1 MNENKKQNIIKLSEN
16 AVVQILT
23 DHQSFQT
30 LLNLMSNLYKYSFE
44 SQLYVFAQKPFATAC
59 VQYDTW
65 VTRYQRWIKRGTV
78 GIAILYPD
86 NHVKYVYDIS
96 DTGGN
101 SPLDLWRV
109 NESNSLSLL
118 NKLKDKHSHITQNHL
133 VHFISALASESMKR
147 KNIDDT
153 KFHDNLKECVEY
165 IVKKR
170 CGFTVESIK
179 RPNFINSKEELLLF
193 GNYLNLLV
201 KDVLIEI
208 EHTVKEIDTE
218 REDKDHGK
226 TKLPDSTN
234 AGWESSTNTGL
245 RDSLDEHNGSRKV
258 RTHEREIF
266 KGTSTKHKE
275 SVIDSWGAE
284 STLTIGRSR
293 STERNSD
300 NHHTDGSQRQGYRG
314 NESTES
320 DGMGADDEQ
329 LSGNSRRNSEESA
342 HLRIIDEID
351 TITDK
356 AEENISSAFF
366 DSQGSNGEYPQ
377 EYLPPDTPYEDVF
390 FVDKEREQFYWIY
403 FNPDSDAGGQYVY
416 NHNHFEDVKEAA
428 EKYNN
433 SKDFFDYLGMVAYQE
448 LCDVGTEWLEPAERE
463 FSSNTH
469 DLENCSD
476 ETMKALIHIAYEKN
490 IDQSLKNKDISP
502 ITNHNFMIQEQDY
515 NFGGAKSRFQNN
527 VKAIRTLKKLESEK
541 RAATQEEQKILSK
554 YVGWGG
560 LSEAFDINNRK
571 WANESLVLNNLLTE
585 EEYKSARASTLTAF
599 YTPPVVIKSIY
610 TALLNMNIHKERILD
625 PACGTGN
632 FFGLLPDE
640 MQRSQVYGIEIDS
653 ISGRIAQ
660 KLYPTFNISVK
671 GYEKSSLKNNMF
683 DIAVGNVPFGD
694 FKVADPQYDN
704 ENFLIHDYFFA
715 KTLDKIRPGGVI
727 AFITSKGTMDKQNS
741 KVRQYIAQ
749 RADLLGAIRLPNN
762 TFTQNAGT
770 KVTADILF
778 LQKREYIENASPEWL
793 YVDKNENGIEINR
806 YFTEHPEMILGDMV
820 QESTQ
825 FGIDSACKPRDN
837 SDLSTLLEQ
846 AIQYIHISNTEEI
859 KEIQEDILITE
870 PLPENIQHRPYSF
883 ILDNNNLYFY
893 EGNSTELITASETEK
908 KRICSL
914 IEIRDCVRTLIQ
926 IQLDN
931 GSDESI
937 QQHQQKLNYLYDTFI
952 EQFGLIHD
960 KANEKVF
967 SIDSSYYLLCSL
979 ENLDENK
986 KLKSKAAIFTT
997 RTIIPHTKVTKAD
1010 SAIDALQISMAEKA
1024 KVDLEYMAKLLENR
1038 MSIEQIKSDLKGI
1051 IFKNPLAGSGPIAG
1065 FETAEEYLS
1074 GNVREKLKIAKE
1086 AVKENPDYQINV
1098 QSLEQVQPEDIP
1110 ASEISLRLGAAW
1122 LDPHLIEQFMF
1133 ELLNTPFYL
1142 KGEIQVHYSEI
1153 TAQWNIS
1160 GKSYDKSINATQT
1173 YGTGR
1178 INAYQIIEDTLNQ
1191 KIVKVYD
1198 YFETDDKKKVQVLNE
1213 KETQIAQNMQQTIQ
1227 ASFETWIWDD
1237 PKRRQ
1242 DLEREYNDR
1251 FNNIRFREYDG
1262 KYLRFYG
1269 MNPEIK
1275 LREHQKNAVARVIYG
1290 GNTLLAHVVGAGKT
1304 FTMVAAAM
1312 ESKRLGL
1319 CNKPM
1324 FVVPNNIVGDFA
1336 TDFLKLYPSAN
1347 ILVTTEKDFET
1358 KNRKKFCSRIATGD
1372 YDGIVISHSQFE
1384 KIPCSVERQ
1393 QRELNNQI
1401 DEIVEGIEEIK
1412 RSNGARFTVKQLEKV
1427 KKSLEA
1433 RLEQLNDQQKKDNV
1447 IDFEEMGVDRLFVD
1461 EADLYKNLYIKTQMS
1476 DVAGVTQTEA
1486 KKSSDLFM
1494 KTRYLD
1500 EITGNR
1506 GVIFATG
1513 TPVSNSM
1520 VELYTMQRYLQFE
1533 TLRKYKLQH
1542 FDAWASLFGETVS
1555 KMELAP
1561 EGKGLRMKAR
1571 FAKFHNLPELM
1582 SIFKQTADIQTEDM
1596 LHLPVPKAN
1605 YETVSVK
1612 PSQIQKEMVGEL
1624 AERAKK
1630 IRDKSVSR
1638 FEDNMLNVTND
1649 GRKIALEPR
1658 IINPLLPDFEGSKVN
1673 VCAENVYQI
1682 WKKGESRKLTQ
1693 LVFCDLSTPSEKQ
1706 TIDMIKNTADEYEVN
1721 SQQFSNVYMSMKE
1734 KLIEKGI
1741 PSNEIAF
1748 IHEAKNNTQKKDL
1761 FSKVRSGKIRV
1772 LIGSTSKMGAGTNV
1786 QDKLIAIHDL
1796 DCPWRPR
1803 DLEQRRGRIVRQG
1816 NSNEE
1821 VFIFRYVT
1829 EETFDSYLYQTI
1841 ENKQRFISQVFTS
1854 KSPVRVMEEI
1864 DEMTL
1869 DYAEIKALATG
1880 NPLIIERCELEA
1892 DISKLNVL
1900 RSGYLNRKHKMEDFI
1915 MEFPS
1920 KENIYKDLIAAY
1932 EKDIEAFEPFKSAL
1946 EKNPDSFLGISLGG
1960 KFFRTVKEAGEA
1972 LLKQAQYQ
1980 DKQIG
1985 EYCGFRLSVFREGFD
2000 VMLRIENHAQYKMKL
2015 GLNAT
2020 RNINK
2025 ITSILSGINTM
2036 KEDCEKKLE
2045 TEKKNYDD
2053 MQNKVKEPFPE
2064 ENELKEKVERL
2075 NEITALLVEDDDKT
2089 EQNQSEMNTYEKIEV
2104 ILQSQRQ
2111 EVGIDR

>member
-16 AVVQILT
+16 AVAQILT
-23 DHQSFQT
+23 DHQSFQS

-44 SQLYVFAQKPFATAC
+44 SQLYIFAQKPFATAC

-65 VTRYQRWIKRGTV
+65 TTRYQRWIKRGTV

-133 VHFISALASESMKR
+133 VHFISSLASESMKR

-153 KFHDNLKECVEY
+153 KLHDNLKECLEY

-179 RPNFINSKEELLLF
+179 RPNFIDSKEDLLLF

-201 KDVLIEI
+201 KDVLMEI
-208 EHTVKEIDTE
+208 EQTVKEIDTG
-218 REDKDHGK
+218 REDKDYGE

-234 AGWESSTNTGL
+234 AGWEPSTNTGL
-245 RDSLDEHNGSRKV
+245 GDSLDEHNGSRKV
-258 RTHEREIF
+258 RTHERKVF
-266 KGTSTKHKE
+266 KGTSTKHKK
-275 SVIDSWGAE
+275 SVIDSWGVE

-320 DGMGADDEQ
+320 DRMGADDEQ

-342 HLRIIDEID
+342 HLRIIDQID

-366 DSQGSNGEYPQ
+366 DSQGSNREYPQ

-390 FVDKEREQFYWIY
+390 FIDKEREQFYWIY
-403 FNPDSDAGGQYVY
+403 FNPDSNAGGQYVY

-469 DLENCSD
+469 DLENCTD
-476 ETMKALIHIAYEKN
+476 ETMNALISIAHEKDIN
-490 IDQSLKNKDISP
+490 QSLKNKDISP
-502 ITNHNFMIQEQDY
+502 IANHNFMIQEQDY

-527 VKAIRTLKKLESEK
+527 IEAIRTLKKLESEK
-541 RAATQEEQKILSK
+541 RSATQEEQKILSK

-560 LSEAFDINNRK
+560 LSEAFDINNPK
-571 WANESLVLNNLLTE
+571 WANESLVLNNLLTK
-585 EEYKSARASTLTAF
+585 EEYKSARTSTLTAF
-599 YTPPVVIKSIY
+599 YTSPVVIKSIY
-610 TALLNMNIHKERILD
+610 TALLNMEIHKERILD

-640 MQRSQVYGIEIDS
+640 MQRSQVYGIEIDF

-694 FKVADPQYDN
+694 FKVADLQYDN
-704 ENFLIHDYFFA
+704 ENFFIHDYFFA

-762 TFTQNAGT
+762 TFIQNAGT
-770 KVTADILF
+770 KITADILF

-806 YFTEHPEMILGDMV
+806 YFAEHPEMILGDMV

-870 PLPENIQHRPYSF
+870 PLPESIQHRPYSF
-883 ILDNNNLYFY
+883 ILDNDNLYFY
-893 EGNSTELITASETEK
+893 EGNSTELITLSETEK

-1024 KVDLEYMAKLLENR
+1024 QVDLEYMAKLLENR
-1038 MSIEQIKSDLKGI
+1038 MSIEQIKSDLKGL
-1051 IFKNPLAGSGPIAG
+1051 IFKNPLAG

-1086 AVKENPDYQINV
+1086 AVKENPDYQMNV

-1122 LDPHLIEQFMF
+1122 LDPHLIEQFIF

-1198 YFETDDKKKVQVLNE
+1198 YFETDDKKKVPVLNE

-1251 FNNIRFREYDG
+1251 FNNIRFREYDS

-1372 YDGIVISHSQFE
+1372 YDSIIISHSQFE

-1393 QRELNNQI
+1393 QRELNNQLN
-1401 DEIVEGIEEIK
+1401 EIIEGIEEIK
-1412 RSNGARFTVKQLEKV
+1412 CSNGKRFTVKQLEKV
-1427 KKSLEA
+1427 KKSLEV
-1433 RLEQLNDQQKKDNV
+1433 RLEQLNNQQKKDNV
-1447 IDFEEMGVDRLFVD
+1447 IDFEELGVDRLFVD

-1582 SIFKQTADIQTEDM
+1582 SIFKQVADIQTEDM
-1596 LHLPVPKAN
+1596 LNLPVPKAN
-1605 YETVSVK
+1605 YETISVK
-1612 PSQIQKEMVGEL
+1612 PSQIQKEMVGAL

-1706 TIDMIKNTADEYEVN
+1706 TIDMIKNTADEYEVD
-1721 SQQFSNVYMSMKE
+1721 SKQFSNVYVSMKE

-1900 RSGYLNRKHKMEDFI
+1900 RSGYLNRKNKMEDLI

>member
-16 AVVQILT
+16 AVAQILT
-23 DHQSFQT
+23 DHQSFQS

-44 SQLYVFAQKPFATAC
+44 SQLYIFAQKPFATAC

-65 VTRYQRWIKRGTV
+65 TTRYQRWIKRGTV

-133 VHFISALASESMKR
+133 VHFISSLASESMKR

-153 KFHDNLKECVEY
+153 KLHDNLKECLEY

-179 RPNFINSKEELLLF
+179 RPNFIDSKEDLLLF

-201 KDVLIEI
+201 KDVLMEI
-208 EHTVKEIDTE
+208 EQTVKEIDTG
-218 REDKDHGK
+218 REDKDYGE

-234 AGWESSTNTGL
+234 AGWEPSTNTGL
-245 RDSLDEHNGSRKV
+245 GDSLDEHNGSRKV
-258 RTHEREIF
+258 RTHERKVF
-266 KGTSTKHKE
+266 KGTSTKHKK
-275 SVIDSWGAE
+275 SVIDSWGVE

-320 DGMGADDEQ
+320 DRMGADDEQ

-342 HLRIIDEID
+342 HLRIIDQID

-366 DSQGSNGEYPQ
+366 DSQGSNREYPQ

-390 FVDKEREQFYWIY
+390 FIDKEREQFYWIY
-403 FNPDSDAGGQYVY
+403 FNPDSNAGGQYVY

-469 DLENCSD
+469 DLENCTD
-476 ETMKALIHIAYEKN
+476 ETMNALISIAHEKDIN
-490 IDQSLKNKDISP
+490 QSLKNKDISP
-502 ITNHNFMIQEQDY
+502 IANHNFMIQEQDY

-527 VKAIRTLKKLESEK
+527 IEAIRTLKKLESEK
-541 RAATQEEQKILSK
+541 RSATQEEQKILSK

-560 LSEAFDINNRK
+560 LSEAFDINNPK
-571 WANESLVLNNLLTE
+571 WANESLVLNNLLTK
-585 EEYKSARASTLTAF
+585 EEYKSARTSTLTAF

-610 TALLNMNIHKERILD
+610 TALLNMDIHKERILD

-640 MQRSQVYGIEIDS
+640 MQRSQVYGIEIDF

-694 FKVADPQYDN
+694 FKVADLQYDN
-704 ENFLIHDYFFA
+704 ENFFIHDYFFA

-762 TFTQNAGT
+762 TFIQNAGT
-770 KVTADILF
+770 KITADILF

-806 YFTEHPEMILGDMV
+806 YFAEHPEMILGDMV

-870 PLPENIQHRPYSF
+870 PLPESIQHRPYSF
-883 ILDNNNLYFY
+883 ILDNDNLYFY
-893 EGNSTELITASETEK
+893 EGNSTELITLSETEK

-1024 KVDLEYMAKLLENR
+1024 QVDLEYMAKLLENR
-1038 MSIEQIKSDLKGI
+1038 MSIEQIKSDLKGL
-1051 IFKNPLAGSGPIAG
+1051 IFKNPLAG

-1086 AVKENPDYQINV
+1086 AVKENPDYQMNV

-1122 LDPHLIEQFMF
+1122 LDPHLIEQFIF

-1198 YFETDDKKKVQVLNE
+1198 YFETDDKKKVPVLNE

-1251 FNNIRFREYDG
+1251 FNNIRFREYDS

-1372 YDGIVISHSQFE
+1372 YDSIIISHSQFE

-1393 QRELNNQI
+1393 QRELNNQLN
-1401 DEIVEGIEEIK
+1401 EIIEGIEEIK
-1412 RSNGARFTVKQLEKV
+1412 CSNGKRFTVKQLEKV
-1427 KKSLEA
+1427 KKSLEV
-1433 RLEQLNDQQKKDNV
+1433 RLEQLNNQQKKDNV
-1447 IDFEEMGVDRLFVD
+1447 IDFEELGVDRLFVD

-1582 SIFKQTADIQTEDM
+1582 SIFKQVADIQTEDM
-1596 LHLPVPKAN
+1596 LNLPVPKAN
-1605 YETVSVK
+1605 YETISVK
-1612 PSQIQKEMVGEL
+1612 PSQIQKEMVGAL

-1706 TIDMIKNTADEYEVN
+1706 TIDMIKNTADEYEVD
-1721 SQQFSNVYMSMKE
+1721 SKQFSNVYVSMKE

-2015 GLNAT
+2015 VLNAT

>member
-16 AVVQILT
+16 AVAQILT
-23 DHQSFQT
+23 DHQSFQS

-44 SQLYVFAQKPFATAC
+44 SQLYIFAQKPFATAC

-65 VTRYQRWIKRGTV
+65 TTRYQRWIKRGTV

-133 VHFISALASESMKR
+133 VHFISSLASESMKR

-153 KFHDNLKECVEY
+153 KLHDNLKECLEY

-179 RPNFINSKEELLLF
+179 RPNFIDSKEDLLLF

-201 KDVLIEI
+201 KDVLMEI
-208 EHTVKEIDTE
+208 EQTVKEIDTG
-218 REDKDHGK
+218 REDKDYGE

-234 AGWESSTNTGL
+234 AGWEPSTNTGL
-245 RDSLDEHNGSRKV
+245 GDSLDEHNGSRKV
-258 RTHEREIF
+258 RTHERKVF
-266 KGTSTKHKE
+266 KGTSTKHKK
-275 SVIDSWGAE
+275 SVIDSWGVE

-320 DGMGADDEQ
+320 DRMGADDEQ

-342 HLRIIDEID
+342 HLRIIDQID

-366 DSQGSNGEYPQ
+366 DSQGSNREYPQ

-390 FVDKEREQFYWIY
+390 FIDKEREQFYWIY
-403 FNPDSDAGGQYVY
+403 FNPDSNAGGQYVY

-469 DLENCSD
+469 DLENCTD
-476 ETMKALIHIAYEKN
+476 ETMNALISIAHEKDIN
-490 IDQSLKNKDISP
+490 QSLKNKDISP
-502 ITNHNFMIQEQDY
+502 IANHNFMIQEQDY

-527 VKAIRTLKKLESEK
+527 IEAIRTLKKLESEK
-541 RAATQEEQKILSK
+541 RSATQEEQKILSK

-560 LSEAFDINNRK
+560 LSEAFDINNPK
-571 WANESLVLNNLLTE
+571 WANESLVLNNLLTK
-585 EEYKSARASTLTAF
+585 EEYKSARTSTLTAL

-610 TALLNMNIHKERILD
+610 TALLNMDIHKERILD

-640 MQRSQVYGIEIDS
+640 MQRSQVYGIEIDF

-694 FKVADPQYDN
+694 FKVADLQYDN
-704 ENFLIHDYFFA
+704 ENFFIHDYFFA

-762 TFTQNAGT
+762 TFIQNAGT
-770 KVTADILF
+770 KITADILF

-806 YFTEHPEMILGDMV
+806 YFAEHPEMILGDMV

-870 PLPENIQHRPYSF
+870 PLPESIQHRPYSF
-883 ILDNNNLYFY
+883 ILDNDNLYFY
-893 EGNSTELITASETEK
+893 EGNSTELITLSETEK

-1024 KVDLEYMAKLLENR
+1024 QVDLEYMAKLLENR
-1038 MSIEQIKSDLKGI
+1038 MSIEQIKSDLKGL
-1051 IFKNPLAGSGPIAG
+1051 IFKNPLAG

-1086 AVKENPDYQINV
+1086 AVKENPDYQMNV

-1122 LDPHLIEQFMF
+1122 LDPHLIEQFIF

-1198 YFETDDKKKVQVLNE
+1198 YFETDDKKKVPVLNE

-1251 FNNIRFREYDG
+1251 FNNIRFREYDS

-1372 YDGIVISHSQFE
+1372 YDSIIISHSQFE

-1393 QRELNNQI
+1393 QRELNNQLN
-1401 DEIVEGIEEIK
+1401 EIIEGIEEIK
-1412 RSNGARFTVKQLEKV
+1412 CSNGKRFTVKQLEKV
-1427 KKSLEA
+1427 KKSLEV
-1433 RLEQLNDQQKKDNV
+1433 RLEQLNNQQKKDNV
-1447 IDFEEMGVDRLFVD
+1447 IDFEELGVDRLFVD

-1582 SIFKQTADIQTEDM
+1582 SIFKQVADIQTEDM
-1596 LHLPVPKAN
+1596 LNLPVPKAN
-1605 YETVSVK
+1605 YETISVK
-1612 PSQIQKEMVGEL
+1612 PSQIQKEMVGAL

-1706 TIDMIKNTADEYEVN
+1706 TIDMIKNTADEYEVD
-1721 SQQFSNVYMSMKE
+1721 SKQFSNVYVSMKE

>member
-16 AVVQILT
+16 AVAQILT
-23 DHQSFQT
+23 DHQSFQS

-44 SQLYVFAQKPFATAC
+44 SQLYIFAQKPFATAC

-65 VTRYQRWIKRGTV
+65 TTRYQRWIKRGTV

-133 VHFISALASESMKR
+133 VHFISSLASESMKR

-153 KFHDNLKECVEY
+153 KLHDNLKECLEY

-179 RPNFINSKEELLLF
+179 RPNFIDSKEDLLLF

-201 KDVLIEI
+201 KDVLMEI
-208 EHTVKEIDTE
+208 EQTVKEIDTG
-218 REDKDHGK
+218 REDKDYGE

-234 AGWESSTNTGL
+234 AGWEPSTNTGL
-245 RDSLDEHNGSRKV
+245 GDSLDEHNGSRKV
-258 RTHEREIF
+258 RTHERKVF
-266 KGTSTKHKE
+266 KGTSTKHKK
-275 SVIDSWGAE
+275 SVIDSWGVE

-320 DGMGADDEQ
+320 DRMGADDEQ

-342 HLRIIDEID
+342 HLRIIDQID

-366 DSQGSNGEYPQ
+366 DSQGSNREYPQ

-390 FVDKEREQFYWIY
+390 FIDKEREQFYWIY
-403 FNPDSDAGGQYVY
+403 FNPDSNAGGQYVY

-469 DLENCSD
+469 DLENCTD
-476 ETMKALIHIAYEKN
+476 ETMNALISIAHEKDIN
-490 IDQSLKNKDISP
+490 QSLKNKDISP
-502 ITNHNFMIQEQDY
+502 IANHNFMIQEQDY

-527 VKAIRTLKKLESEK
+527 IEAIRTLKKLESEK
-541 RAATQEEQKILSK
+541 RSATQEEQKILSK

-560 LSEAFDINNRK
+560 LSEAFDINNPK
-571 WANESLVLNNLLTE
+571 WANESLVLNNLLTK
-585 EEYKSARASTLTAF
+585 EEYKSARTSTLTAF

-610 TALLNMNIHKERILD
+610 TALLNMDIHKERILD

-640 MQRSQVYGIEIDS
+640 MQRSQVYGIEIDF

-694 FKVADPQYDN
+694 FKVADLQYDN
-704 ENFLIHDYFFA
+704 ENFFIHDYFFA

-762 TFTQNAGT
+762 TFIQNAGT
-770 KVTADILF
+770 KITADILF

-806 YFTEHPEMILGDMV
+806 YFAEHPEMILGDMV

-870 PLPENIQHRPYSF
+870 PLPESIQHRPYSF
-883 ILDNNNLYFY
+883 ILDNDNLYFY
-893 EGNSTELITASETEK
+893 EGNSTELITLSETEK

-1024 KVDLEYMAKLLENR
+1024 QVDLEYMAKLLENR
-1038 MSIEQIKSDLKGI
+1038 MSIEQIKSDLKGL
-1051 IFKNPLAGSGPIAG
+1051 IFKNPLAG

-1086 AVKENPDYQINV
+1086 AVKENPDYQMNV

-1122 LDPHLIEQFMF
+1122 LDPHLIEQFIF

-1198 YFETDDKKKVQVLNE
+1198 YFETDDKKKVPVLNE

-1251 FNNIRFREYDG
+1251 FNNIRFREYDS

-1372 YDGIVISHSQFE
+1372 YDSIIISHSQFE

-1393 QRELNNQI
+1393 QRELNNQLN
-1401 DEIVEGIEEIK
+1401 EIIEGIEEIK
-1412 RSNGARFTVKQLEKV
+1412 CSNGKRFTVKQLEKV
-1427 KKSLEA
+1427 KKSLEV
-1433 RLEQLNDQQKKDNV
+1433 RLEQLNNQQKKDNV
-1447 IDFEEMGVDRLFVD
+1447 IDFEELGVDRLFVD

-1582 SIFKQTADIQTEDM
+1582 SIFKQVADIQTEDM
-1596 LHLPVPKAN
+1596 LNLPVPKAN
-1605 YETVSVK
+1605 YETISVK
-1612 PSQIQKEMVGEL
+1612 PSQIQKEMVGAL

-1706 TIDMIKNTADEYEVN
+1706 TIDMIKNTADEYEVD
-1721 SQQFSNVYMSMKE
+1721 SKQFSNVYVSMKE

>member
-16 AVVQILT
+16 AVAQILT
-23 DHQSFQT
+23 DHQSFQS

-44 SQLYVFAQKPFATAC
+44 SQLYIFAQKPFATAC

-65 VTRYQRWIKRGTV
+65 TTRYQRWIKRGTV

-133 VHFISALASESMKR
+133 VHFISSLASESMKR

-153 KFHDNLKECVEY
+153 KLHDNLKECLEY

-179 RPNFINSKEELLLF
+179 RPNFIDSKEDLLLF

-201 KDVLIEI
+201 KDVLMEI
-208 EHTVKEIDTE
+208 EQTVKEIDTG
-218 REDKDHGK
+218 REDKDYGE

-234 AGWESSTNTGL
+234 AGWEPSTNTGL
-245 RDSLDEHNGSRKV
+245 GDSLDEHNGSRKV
-258 RTHEREIF
+258 RTHERKVF
-266 KGTSTKHKE
+266 KGTSTKHKK
-275 SVIDSWGAE
+275 SVIDSWGVE

-320 DGMGADDEQ
+320 DRMGADDEQ

-342 HLRIIDEID
+342 HLRIIDQID

-366 DSQGSNGEYPQ
+366 DSQGSNREYPQ

-390 FVDKEREQFYWIY
+390 FIDKEREQFYWIY
-403 FNPDSDAGGQYVY
+403 FNPDSNAGGQYVY

-469 DLENCSD
+469 DLENCTD
-476 ETMKALIHIAYEKN
+476 ETMNALISIAHEKDIN
-490 IDQSLKNKDISP
+490 QSLKNKDISP
-502 ITNHNFMIQEQDY
+502 IANHNFMIQEQDY

-527 VKAIRTLKKLESEK
+527 IEAIRTLKKLESEK
-541 RAATQEEQKILSK
+541 RSATQEEQKILSK

-560 LSEAFDINNRK
+560 LSEAFDINNPK
-571 WANESLVLNNLLTE
+571 WANESLVLNNLLTK
-585 EEYKSARASTLTAF
+585 EEYKSARTSTLTAF

-610 TALLNMNIHKERILD
+610 TALLNMDIHKERILD

-640 MQRSQVYGIEIDS
+640 MQRSQVYGIEIDF

-694 FKVADPQYDN
+694 FKVADLQYDN
-704 ENFLIHDYFFA
+704 ENFFIHDYFFA

-762 TFTQNAGT
+762 TFIQNAGT
-770 KVTADILF
+770 KITADILF

-806 YFTEHPEMILGDMV
+806 YFAEHPEMILGDMV

-870 PLPENIQHRPYSF
+870 PLPESIQHRPYSF
-883 ILDNNNLYFY
+883 ILDNDNLYFY
-893 EGNSTELITASETEK
+893 EGNSTELITLSETEK

-1024 KVDLEYMAKLLENR
+1024 QVDLEYMAKLLENR
-1038 MSIEQIKSDLKGI
+1038 MSIEQIKSDLKGL
-1051 IFKNPLAGSGPIAG
+1051 IFKNPLAG

>member
-16 AVVQILT
+16 AVAQILT
-23 DHQSFQT
+23 DHQSFQS

-44 SQLYVFAQKPFATAC
+44 SQLYIFAQKPFATAC

-65 VTRYQRWIKRGTV
+65 TTRYQRWIKRGTV

-133 VHFISALASESMKR
+133 VHFISSLASESMKR

-153 KFHDNLKECVEY
+153 KLHDNLKECLEY

-179 RPNFINSKEELLLF
+179 RPNFIDSKEDLLLF

-201 KDVLIEI
+201 KDVLMEI
-208 EHTVKEIDTE
+208 EQTVKEIDTG
-218 REDKDHGK
+218 REDKDYGE

-234 AGWESSTNTGL
+234 AGWEPSTNTGL
-245 RDSLDEHNGSRKV
+245 GDSLDEHNGSRKV
-258 RTHEREIF
+258 RTHERKVF
-266 KGTSTKHKE
+266 KGTSTKHKK
-275 SVIDSWGAE
+275 SVIDSWGVE

-320 DGMGADDEQ
+320 DRMGADDEQ

-342 HLRIIDEID
+342 HLRIIDQID

-366 DSQGSNGEYPQ
+366 DSQGSNREYPQ

-390 FVDKEREQFYWIY
+390 FIDKEREQFYWIY
-403 FNPDSDAGGQYVY
+403 FNPDSNAGGQYVY

-469 DLENCSD
+469 DLENCTD
-476 ETMKALIHIAYEKN
+476 ETMNALISIAHEKDIN
-490 IDQSLKNKDISP
+490 QSLKNKDISP
-502 ITNHNFMIQEQDY
+502 IANHNFMIQEQDY

-527 VKAIRTLKKLESEK
+527 IEAIRTLKKLESEK
-541 RAATQEEQKILSK
+541 RSATQEEQKILSK

-560 LSEAFDINNRK
+560 LSEAFDINNPK
-571 WANESLVLNNLLTE
+571 WANESLVLNNLLTK
-585 EEYKSARASTLTAF
+585 EEYKSARTSTLTAF

-610 TALLNMNIHKERILD
+610 TALLNMDIHKERILD

-640 MQRSQVYGIEIDS
+640 MQRSQVYGIEIDF

-694 FKVADPQYDN
+694 FKVADLQYDN
-704 ENFLIHDYFFA
+704 ENFFTHDYFFA

-762 TFTQNAGT
+762 TFIQNAGT
-770 KVTADILF
+770 KITADILF

-806 YFTEHPEMILGDMV
+806 YFAEHPEMILGDMV

-870 PLPENIQHRPYSF
+870 PLPESIQHRPYSF
-883 ILDNNNLYFY
+883 ILDNDNLYFY
-893 EGNSTELITASETEK
+893 EGNSTELITLSETEK

-1024 KVDLEYMAKLLENR
+1024 QVDLEYMAKLLENR
-1038 MSIEQIKSDLKGI
+1038 MSIEQIKSDLKGL
-1051 IFKNPLAGSGPIAG
+1051 IFKNPLAG

-1086 AVKENPDYQINV
+1086 AVKENPDYQMNV

-1122 LDPHLIEQFMF
+1122 LDPHLIEQFIF

-1198 YFETDDKKKVQVLNE
+1198 YFETDDKKKVPVLNE

-1251 FNNIRFREYDG
+1251 FNNIRFREYDS

-1372 YDGIVISHSQFE
+1372 YDSIIISHSQFE

-1393 QRELNNQI
+1393 QRELNNQLN
-1401 DEIVEGIEEIK
+1401 EIIEGIEEIK
-1412 RSNGARFTVKQLEKV
+1412 CSNGKRFTVKQLEKV
-1427 KKSLEA
+1427 KKSLEV
-1433 RLEQLNDQQKKDNV
+1433 RLEQLNNQQKKDNV
-1447 IDFEEMGVDRLFVD
+1447 IDFEELGVDRLFVD

-1582 SIFKQTADIQTEDM
+1582 SIFKQVADIQTEDM
-1596 LHLPVPKAN
+1596 LNLPVPKAN
-1605 YETVSVK
+1605 YETISVK
-1612 PSQIQKEMVGEL
+1612 PSQIQKEMVGAL

-1706 TIDMIKNTADEYEVN
+1706 TIDMIKNTADEYEVD
-1721 SQQFSNVYMSMKE
+1721 SKQFSNVYVSMKE

>member
-16 AVVQILT
+16 AVAQILT
-23 DHQSFQT
+23 DHQSFQS

-44 SQLYVFAQKPFATAC
+44 SQLYIFAQKPFATAC

-65 VTRYQRWIKRGTV
+65 TTRYQRWIKRGTV

-133 VHFISALASESMKR
+133 VHFISSLASESMKR

-153 KFHDNLKECVEY
+153 KLHDNLKECLEY

-179 RPNFINSKEELLLF
+179 RPNFIDSKEDLLLF

-201 KDVLIEI
+201 KDVLMEI
-208 EHTVKEIDTE
+208 EQTVKEIDTG
-218 REDKDHGK
+218 REDKDYGE

-234 AGWESSTNTGL
+234 AGWEPSTNTGL
-245 RDSLDEHNGSRKV
+245 GDSLDEHNGSRKV
-258 RTHEREIF
+258 RTHERKVF
-266 KGTSTKHKE
+266 KGTSTKHKK
-275 SVIDSWGAE
+275 SVIDSWGVE

-320 DGMGADDEQ
+320 DRMGADDEQ

-342 HLRIIDEID
+342 HLRIIDQID

-366 DSQGSNGEYPQ
+366 DSQGSNREYPQ

-390 FVDKEREQFYWIY
+390 FIDKEREQFYWIY
-403 FNPDSDAGGQYVY
+403 FNPDSNAGGQYVY

-469 DLENCSD
+469 DLENCTD
-476 ETMKALIHIAYEKN
+476 ETMNALISIAHEKDIN
-490 IDQSLKNKDISP
+490 QSLKNKDISP
-502 ITNHNFMIQEQDY
+502 IANHNFMIQEQDY

-527 VKAIRTLKKLESEK
+527 IEAIRTLKKLESEK
-541 RAATQEEQKILSK
+541 RSATQEEQKILSK

-560 LSEAFDINNRK
+560 LSEAFDINNPK
-571 WANESLVLNNLLTE
+571 WANESLVLNNLLTK
-585 EEYKSARASTLTAF
+585 EEYKSARTSTLTAF

-610 TALLNMNIHKERILD
+610 TALLNMDIHKERILD

-640 MQRSQVYGIEIDS
+640 MQRSQVYGIEIDF

-694 FKVADPQYDN
+694 FKVADLQYDN
-704 ENFLIHDYFFA
+704 ENFFIHDYFFA

-762 TFTQNAGT
+762 TFIQNAGT
-770 KVTADILF
+770 KITADILF

-806 YFTEHPEMILGDMV
+806 YFAEHPEMILGDMV

-870 PLPENIQHRPYSF
+870 PLPESIQHRPYSF
-883 ILDNNNLYFY
+883 ILDNDNLYFY
-893 EGNSTELITASETEK
+893 EGNSTELITLSETEK

-1024 KVDLEYMAKLLENR
+1024 QVDLEYMAKLLENR
-1038 MSIEQIKSDLKGI
+1038 MSIEQIKSDLKGL
-1051 IFKNPLAGSGPIAG
+1051 IFKNPLAG

-1086 AVKENPDYQINV
+1086 AVKENPDYQMNV

-1122 LDPHLIEQFMF
+1122 LDPHLIEQFIF

-1198 YFETDDKKKVQVLNE
+1198 YFETDDKKKVPVLNE
-1213 KETQIAQNMQQTIQ
+1213 KETQIAQKMQQTIQ

-1251 FNNIRFREYDG
+1251 FNNIRFREYDS

-1372 YDGIVISHSQFE
+1372 YDSIIISHSQFE

-1393 QRELNNQI
+1393 QRELNNQLN
-1401 DEIVEGIEEIK
+1401 EIIEGIEEIK
-1412 RSNGARFTVKQLEKV
+1412 CSNGKRFTVKQLEKV
-1427 KKSLEA
+1427 KKSLEV
-1433 RLEQLNDQQKKDNV
+1433 RLEQLNNQQKKDNV
-1447 IDFEEMGVDRLFVD
+1447 IDFEELGVDRLFVD

-1582 SIFKQTADIQTEDM
+1582 SIFKQVADIQTEDM
-1596 LHLPVPKAN
+1596 LNLPVPKAN
-1605 YETVSVK
+1605 YETISVK
-1612 PSQIQKEMVGEL
+1612 PSQIQKEMVGAL

-1706 TIDMIKNTADEYEVN
+1706 TIDMIKNTADEYEVD
-1721 SQQFSNVYMSMKE
+1721 SKQFSNVYVSMKE

>member
-16 AVVQILT
+16 AVAQILT
-23 DHQSFQT
+23 DHQSFQS

-44 SQLYVFAQKPFATAC
+44 SQLYIFAQKPFATAC

-65 VTRYQRWIKRGTV
+65 TTRYQRWIKRGTV
-78 GIAILYPD
+78 GIAIVYPD

-133 VHFISALASESMKR
+133 VHFISSLASESMKR

-153 KFHDNLKECVEY
+153 KLHDNLKECLEY

-179 RPNFINSKEELLLF
+179 RPNFIDSKEDLLLF

-201 KDVLIEI
+201 KDVLMEI
-208 EHTVKEIDTE
+208 EQTVKEIDTG
-218 REDKDHGK
+218 REDKDYGE

-234 AGWESSTNTGL
+234 AGWEPSTNTGL
-245 RDSLDEHNGSRKV
+245 GDSLDEHNGSRKV
-258 RTHEREIF
+258 RTHERKVF
-266 KGTSTKHKE
+266 KGTSTKHKK
-275 SVIDSWGAE
+275 SVIDSWGVE

-320 DGMGADDEQ
+320 DRMGADDEQ

-342 HLRIIDEID
+342 HLRIIDQID

-366 DSQGSNGEYPQ
+366 DSQGSNREYPQ

-390 FVDKEREQFYWIY
+390 FIDKEREQFYWIY
-403 FNPDSDAGGQYVY
+403 FNPDSNAGGQYVY

-469 DLENCSD
+469 DLENCTD
-476 ETMKALIHIAYEKN
+476 ETMNALISIAHEKDIN
-490 IDQSLKNKDISP
+490 QSLKNKDISP
-502 ITNHNFMIQEQDY
+502 IANHNFMIQEQDY

-527 VKAIRTLKKLESEK
+527 IEAIRTLKKLESEK
-541 RAATQEEQKILSK
+541 RSATQEEQKILSK

-560 LSEAFDINNRK
+560 LSEAFDINNPK
-571 WANESLVLNNLLTE
+571 WANESLVLNNLLTK
-585 EEYKSARASTLTAF
+585 EEYKSARTSTLTAF

-610 TALLNMNIHKERILD
+610 TALLNMDIHKERILD

-640 MQRSQVYGIEIDS
+640 MQRSQVYGIEIDF

-694 FKVADPQYDN
+694 FKVADLQYDN
-704 ENFLIHDYFFA
+704 ENFFIHDYFFA

-762 TFTQNAGT
+762 TFIQNAGT
-770 KVTADILF
+770 KITADILF

-806 YFTEHPEMILGDMV
+806 YFAEHPEMILGDMV

-870 PLPENIQHRPYSF
+870 PLPESIQHRPYSF
-883 ILDNNNLYFY
+883 ILDNDNLYFY
-893 EGNSTELITASETEK
+893 EGNSTELITLSETEK

-1024 KVDLEYMAKLLENR
+1024 QVDLEYMAKLLENR
-1038 MSIEQIKSDLKGI
+1038 MSIEQIKSDLKGL
-1051 IFKNPLAGSGPIAG
+1051 IFKNPLAG

-1086 AVKENPDYQINV
+1086 AVKENPDYQMNV

-1122 LDPHLIEQFMF
+1122 LDPHLIEQFIF

-1198 YFETDDKKKVQVLNE
+1198 YFETDDKKKVPVLNE

-1251 FNNIRFREYDG
+1251 FNNIRFREYDS

-1372 YDGIVISHSQFE
+1372 YDSIIISHSQFE

-1393 QRELNNQI
+1393 QRELNNQLN
-1401 DEIVEGIEEIK
+1401 EIIEGIEEIK
-1412 RSNGARFTVKQLEKV
+1412 CSNGKRFTVKQLEKV
-1427 KKSLEA
+1427 KKSLEV
-1433 RLEQLNDQQKKDNV
+1433 RLEQLNNQQKKDNV
-1447 IDFEEMGVDRLFVD
+1447 IDFEELGVDRLFVD

-1582 SIFKQTADIQTEDM
+1582 SIFKQVADIQTEDM
-1596 LHLPVPKAN
+1596 LNLPVPKAN
-1605 YETVSVK
+1605 YETISVK
-1612 PSQIQKEMVGEL
+1612 PSQIQKEMVGAL

-1706 TIDMIKNTADEYEVN
+1706 TIDMIKNTADEYEVD
-1721 SQQFSNVYMSMKE
+1721 SKQFSNVYVSMKE